1 MRPVLSAIALCV
13 AASLAPPAHAS
24 PTSDALGA
32 CLVDKSTGHDR
43 KVLARWIFVAM
54 SVHPELHDIF
64 DLTQQTRDA
73 ANQGTADI
81 FTRLVTVDCVDETRA
96 AFDRDGAIAM
106 KLAFGKLG
114 EVAMQELISNPAVQA
129 SFEGI
134 DKYLDKDKLRQAFGK
149 K

>member
-1 MRPVLSAIALCV
+1 MRQVLSAIALCG
-13 AASLAPPAHAS
+13 AASFALPAHAT

-54 SVHPELHDIF
+54 SVHPELKDIF
-64 DLTQQTRDA
+64 SLTQQTRDT

-81 FTRLVTVDCVDETRA
+81 FMRLVTLDCVNETRA
-96 AFDRDGAIAM
+96 AVEHDGPVAM

-114 EVAMQELISNPAVQA
+114 EVAMQELISNPNVQS

-134 DKYLDKDKLRQAFGK
+134 DKYLDREKLKDTFGRK
-149 K
+149 